1 MMEQISVIFFIERQF
16 SSRKRRVFGDNWL
29 EFDCGTY
36 ERDLK
41 AEILDWKPRA
51 TLKTG
56 AIPTVFSH
64 RRPSKRPRL
73 SSEKRSEEKV
83 KKEVTES

>member
-1 MMEQISVIFFIERQF
+1 MMEQISVIFFLERQF

-56 AIPTVFSH
+56 AIPTVFFASKTIKKTSTIIGETF
-64 RRPSKRPRL
+64 RRESQKRGN
-73 SSEKRSEEKV
+73 
-83 KKEVTES
+83 